1 LEENSVKK
9 TIYKGMAS
17 ALVTPMTPNGVDYEA
32 LGRFIDFQ
40 IENGINA
47 LVSVGTTGES
57 ATLEPAEQKEVIRF
71 TVERAAG
78 RVPVIAGT
86 GTNNTGH
93 VIANTKA
100 ACEAGADAVLVV
112 TPYYNKATQNGLI
125 AHFTAVAD
133 ASAVPVVL
141 YNVPGRTGCNLLPKT
156 VAKLA
161 EHPNIVAIKEAT
173 GNMAQMVE
181 LMSLCGDKIDV
192 YCGED
197 ALTVPML
204 AMGAAGT
211 ISVLSNVVPKEAVAM
226 TDAFFAGDIQE
237 AARLQCKLLPLI
249 NALFSEVNPI
259 PAKAAVS
266 AMGYGEE
273 FLRMPLTPMEN
284 DARAVLYGEMRK
296 LGIDV

>member
-1 LEENSVKK
+1 MKK
-9 TIYKGMAS
+9 TIFKGMAS
-17 ALVTPMTPNGVDYEA
+17 ALITPMNENGVDYEA

-47 LVSVGTTGES
+47 LVAVGTTGEN
-57 ATLEPAEQKEVIRF
+57 ATLEPEEQKEVIRF

-86 GTNNTGH
+86 GTNNTEH
-93 VIANTKA
+93 VLANTKA
-100 ACEAGADAVLVV
+100 ACEVGADAILVV

-125 AHFTAVAD
+125 AHFTTIAD
-133 ASAVPVVL
+133 ASTVPVIL

-161 EHPNIVAIKEAT
+161 QHPNIVAIKEAT
-173 GNMAQMVE
+173 GNMSQMVE
-181 LMSLCGDKIDV
+181 LVSLCGDQIDV
-192 YCGED
+192 YSGED

-204 AMGAAGT
+204 SMGAAGT

-226 TDAFFAGDIQE
+226 TDAFFAGNIKE
-237 AARLQCKLLPLI
+237 AAALQCKLLPLT

-259 PAKAAVS
+259 PVKAAVS
-266 AMGYGEE
+266 AMGYGKEY
-273 FLRMPLTPMEN
+273 LRMPLTPME
-284 DARAVLYGEMRK
+284 DATRAVLYAEMRK
-296 LGIDV
+296 QGLDV